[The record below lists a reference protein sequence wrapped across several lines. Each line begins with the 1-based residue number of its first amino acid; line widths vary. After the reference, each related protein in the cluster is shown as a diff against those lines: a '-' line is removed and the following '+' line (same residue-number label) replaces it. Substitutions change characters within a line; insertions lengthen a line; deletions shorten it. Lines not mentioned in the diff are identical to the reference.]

1 MRWNW
6 LRYAGVRNAPN
17 VELNKREGAK
27 GDEVRSVPGA
37 QDSQRERCV
46 GGKGEDWGKREGVL
60 VGVWNRG
67 RR

>member
-1 MRWNW
+1 M
-6 LRYAGVRNAPN
+6 RNAAN

-27 GDEVRSVPGA
+27 GDEVRSAPGA
-37 QDSQRERCV
+37 QDSRRERGV
-46 GGKGEDWGKREGVL
+46 GEKGEDWGKREGVL